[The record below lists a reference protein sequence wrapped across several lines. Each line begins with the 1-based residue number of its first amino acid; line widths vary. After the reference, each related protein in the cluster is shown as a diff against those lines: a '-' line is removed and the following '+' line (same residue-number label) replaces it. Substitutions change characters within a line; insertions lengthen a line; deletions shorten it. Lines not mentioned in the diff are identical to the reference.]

1 MQPTDLI
8 PLVQL
13 KYDHQNRIWADLK
26 TREHQIRSALSI
38 LNTPRNIDLTLR
50 QMGHDLIWQRWAQKH
65 RSALQTQLAQCLAAQ
80 NEHRKDIQKTFAQLD
95 AMKRMSAVQ
104 NKQDTRIQL
113 CKVSDNLDQ
122 LNTLK
127 SIDPDA
133 LYR

>member
-1 MQPTDLI
+1 MNPTDLI

-26 TREHQIRSALSI
+26 KREHQIRTALNT
-38 LNTPRNIDLTLR
+38 LNTPRDIDFTVR
-50 QMGHDLIWQRWAQKH
+50 QMGHDLIWQRWAQNH
-65 RSALQTQLAQCLAAQ
+65 RNTLQTQLAQCLAAQ

-95 AMKRMSAVQ
+95 AMKRMSDDQ
-104 NKQDTRIQL
+104 NKQETRVKL
-113 CKVSDNLDQ
+113 CKVSDTLDRM
-122 LNTLK
+122 NTLR